1 MKFPEQRK
9 KNKEDL
15 INKNFKEKFY
25 DIYNNESILNILWP
39 D

>member
-25 DIYNNESILNILWP
+25 SIYDNENIINFLWP

>member
-15 INKNFKEKFY
+15 LNKSFKEKFY
-25 DIYNNESILNILWP
+25 NIYDNESILNIFWP